1 MIFKESFVMCAF
13 LILWKLQILFHSG
26 KIFKLNIFEF
36 SRKILKYFL
45 MYFFGYYSGTLLNIF
60 LFRFLWRVNSNE
72 AILINRFDCTP
83 LSI

>member
-1 MIFKESFVMCAF
+1 MKKMMQSLNRCRVFQMIFKESFVMCAF

-45 MYFFGYYSGTLLNIF
+45 MYFLDI
-60 LFRFLWRVNSNE
+60 
-72 AILINRFDCTP
+72 ILG
-83 LSI
+83 LY